1 MLKMDSIK
9 DSLITAG
16 QGATGIAIS
25 FWSALPDALRVGI
38 LIATLIHIIVKIK
51 KDIK

>member
-1 MLKMDSIK
+1 MESLK

-25 FWSALPDALRVGI
+25 FWSALPDILRVAI
-38 LIATLIHIIVKIK
+38 LLATFIHIIVKIN
-51 KDIK
+51 KDLK

>member
-1 MLKMDSIK
+1 MMESLK
-9 DSLITAG
+9 DSLVTAG

-25 FWSALPDALRVGI
+25 FWSALPDILRVAI
-38 LIATLIHIIVKIK
+38 LMATLIHIVVKIN

>member
-1 MLKMDSIK
+1 MESLK

-25 FWSALPDALRVGI
+25 FWSALPDTLRVAI
-38 LIATLIHIIVKIK
+38 LAATLIHIIVKIR
-51 KDIK
+51 KDLK